1 MNRILRRLLARSE
14 RKITRRL
21 EAAKG
26 GQEAREAGPEFS
38 ARTRRYEI
46 AERTH
51 AIPYG
56 GVPVLHQLVR
66 KLGLVE
72 KLDDQLSLLKKH
84 RPYFDSDHVLNI
96 AFNFLCGGQSL
107 EHLEVRR
114 NDAVF
119 LDALGA
125 RSIPDPTTAG
135 DFCRRPH
142 WEDLWVLQQI
152 FNDIRAELWKR
163 QPESF
168 REEVARIDADGTF
181 VKTTGECKEGMG
193 VNYKGDWGYHALVVS
208 FANTDEPLFIY
219 NRPGN
224 RPSHEGAPPLFD
236 QSIALVRR
244 AGFDKVLLRGDT
256 DFSLT
261 ENLDRWD
268 DDQVHFVFG
277 YDASPGLV
285 GRAEDIDESEYDELV
300 RNADE
305 AFDGVRRTRPRRVKE
320 AIVKERGFKNLSLQR
335 EDLTEF
341 EYQPRKCKRPYR
353 VVAVRKD
360 ILVEKGQLTLG
371 NEERYFFYITNDRS
385 LTKDEVVREANDRC
399 NQERLIGQ
407 LKNGCCALRAP
418 LGDLLANN
426 TFMVIAALAW
436 SIKQWFALSLPVCPR
451 WRERHR
457 RVQRDLLAMEF
468 ATFVQ
473 RFVMIPAQILRSG
486 RHAIVRFLAWR
497 PDLHTVLRLVPA
509 LDDS

>member
-1 MNRILRRLLARSE
+1 MNRILRRLLARGE
-14 RKITRRL
+14 RKIARRL
-21 EAAKG
+21 EEAKG
-26 GQEAREAGPEFS
+26 GQEARDTGPEFS
-38 ARTRRYEI
+38 ARTRRYEL
-46 AERTH
+46 AERTRG
-51 AIPYG
+51 IPYG
-56 GVPVLHQLVR
+56 GVPLLHQLVR

-72 KLDDQLSLLKKH
+72 KIDDQLTLLKKH
-84 RPYFDSDHVLNI
+84 RPYFESDHVLNI

-114 NDAVF
+114 NDLVF

-125 RSIPDPTTAG
+125 RTIPDPTTAG
-135 DFCRRPH
+135 DFCRRLSG
-142 WEDLWVLQQI
+142 EDILVLQMI
-152 FNDIRAELWKR
+152 FNDVRAELWQQ
-163 QPESF
+163 QPDSF
-168 REEVARIDADGTF
+168 RKQVARIDADGTF
-181 VKTTGECKEGMG
+181 VNTTGECKEGMD

-208 FANTDEPLFIY
+208 FASTGEPLFIH

-224 RPSHEGAPPLFD
+224 RPSHEGADVLFD

-244 AGFDKVLLRGDT
+244 AGFEKVLLRGDT

-261 ENLDRWD
+261 ANFDRWD
-268 DDQVHFVFG
+268 DDEVHFIFG

-300 RNADE
+300 RKADE
-305 AFDGVRRTRPRRVKE
+305 VFDGVRRARPRRVKE
-320 AIVKERGFKNLSLQR
+320 AIIKERGFKNLTLQR
-335 EDLTEF
+335 EDLAEF

-353 VVAVRKD
+353 VIALRKD

-371 NEERYFFYITNDRS
+371 NEERYFFYITNERS
-385 LTKDEVVREANDRC
+385 LSKEVVVREANDRC

-426 TFMVIAALAW
+426 TLMVIAALAW
-436 SIKQWFALSLPVCPR
+436 SIKQWFALSLPVSPR
-451 WRERHR
+451 WHERHR
-457 RVQRDLLAMEF
+457 RIQREILAMEF

-497 PDLHTVLRLVPA
+497 PDLHTVLRLVPV